1 MSERKIDYDKLVS
14 LVATQKMNQLEIAR
28 IMGVHPSTIGRA
40 IQNLK
45 SHANRNIVI
54 RSGDK
59 YQEAQFRVWDEF
71 KKNFDAV
78 NRFCEALEAY
88 NYKGDKTVFVEMQR
102 KVESKSVEQGE
113 GEPKDGSKKGKGGNG
128 KKKSR
133 VEQKIEH
140 LDFGVDPRA
149 LMLKS
154 YEVREKSVMDGFEIV
169 KEIMDFELVR
179 SFMNDMLQLMLR
191 RADQE
196 TKNEIQEALRRHEL
210 VRSYLSLDSNNQGD
224 MRDQGSSYVGTDP
237 GHPGA

>member
-1 MSERKIDYDKLVS
+1 MAERKIDYEKLIDMV
-14 LVATQKMNQLEIAR
+14 TQKKMSQAEIAN
-28 IMGVHPSTIGRA
+28 IMGVNPSTVTRA
-40 IQNLK
+40 IQRLK
-45 SHANRNIVI
+45 RHVTRTVMV

-78 NRFCEALEAY
+78 NKFCEALEAY

-113 GEPKDGSKKGKGGNG
+113 GEPKDGSKKGKGKNG

-140 LDFGVDPRA
+140 LDFSIDPRA

-169 KEIMDFELVR
+169 KEIMDFEQVR

-210 VRSYLSLDSNNQGD
+210 VRSYLSLDSDNQGD
-224 MRDQGSSYVGTDP
+224 MRD
-237 GHPGA
+237 